1 MLRMFDWGFCSGMEK
16 AADIILPLGRSM
28 KWLLISQLLNLFS
41 LSKIVKVLYWGY
53 SGNFSSFRLVRILF
67 SINLVFSIPG
77 MLPEARDFK
86 RSKHHEETPIW
97 TQLKSKAGMRSR
109 LTHSIGERLYWRRR
123 KITDKTN
130 FDAIMQED
138 INLKQSEKKVIW
150 AKQQATIQAQV
161 AQIEFTHT

>member
-1 MLRMFDWGFCSGMEK
+1 
-16 AADIILPLGRSM
+16 
-28 KWLLISQLLNLFS
+28 
-41 LSKIVKVLYWGY
+41 
-53 SGNFSSFRLVRILF
+53 
-67 SINLVFSIPG
+67 

-138 INLKQSEKKVIW
+138 INLKPSEKKVIW